1 MTIYIILYLL
11 IGFFVIRGM
20 ELSKQIRNDGGEDS
34 LKMLGAYILGSILW
48 PIFAII
54 SVGSFINENFR

>member
-1 MTIYIILYLL
+1 
-11 IGFFVIRGM
+11 M